1 MNKSMMLRVIPIAT
15 VLLLGIFAM
24 SNSARAQVKGPAP
37 YASEMR
43 DACIA
48 EMEKDA
54 QILAACEESHSSKYQ
69 VQDAKRATKDK
80 QFVVAAYA
88 AIWGIVAIFVVIMW
102 LRQRKLIGEIARL
115 EAEVKKAAAE

>member
-1 MNKSMMLRVIPIAT
+1 MLRVFPILA
-15 VLLLGIFAM
+15 VLLFGLTGA
-24 SNSARAQVKGPAP
+24 SGLASAQVKGPAP

-43 DACIA
+43 DQCIA

-54 QILAACEESHSSKYQ
+54 RILAACEESHSSKYQ

-88 AIWGIVAIFVVIMW
+88 AIWAILAIFVAVMR
-102 LRQRKLIGEIARL
+102 LRQRKLSLEIARL
-115 EAEVKKAAAE
+115 EAELKKAGSE